1 MKSVELHLYLPFSWW
16 RDYDAETGVRLLK
29 PDAQSVAGYLRLLS
43 KELSGMG
50 EDFEDCEISAI
61 RFRGGYLSL
70 PDADELRQLLALVHR
85 VFAVRKDCPVCGTMF
100 PGQLDM
106 EMISVYRDLHVSP
119 LLFEIPSLSFRECE
133 RLGYPVA
140 LQALDKTVYF
150 LQNFSVEDWGLRV
163 PVGIPGR
170 TEELW
175 RFLLGQLYH
184 YQPTFI
190 QFFSIAPEVEEDPG
204 FTLCRDELLTHGY
217 REVSENSFAGTGSVP
232 PLLLDPPPG
241 TEYVGAGLGAFSRI
255 DGYRIRS
262 TVDSERYRRCCGSY
276 RQLIVGVEEDA

>member
-1 MKSVELHLYLPFSWW
+1 MKPIELHLCLPFSWW

-43 KELSGMG
+43 KELSGMR
-50 EDFEDCEISAI
+50 EDFDDCEVTAI
-61 RFRGGYLSL
+61 RFPGGYLSL
-70 PDADELRQLLALVHR
+70 LDAEDLRQLLTLVRR

-133 RLGYPVA
+133 RLGYPVV

-150 LQNFSVEDWGLRV
+150 LRSFSAEDWGLRV
-163 PVGIPGR
+163 PIGIPGR

-184 YQPTFI
+184 YQPTYI
-190 QFFSIAPEVEEDPG
+190 QFFSIAPEVKESPG
-204 FTLCRDELLTHGY
+204 FTLCREELLTHGY

>member
-16 RDYDAETGVRLLK
+16 RDRDAETGVRLLR

-43 KELSGMG
+43 KELAGMG
-50 EDFEDCEISAI
+50 EDYEDCEVGAI
-61 RFRGGYLSL
+61 RFWGGYLSL
-70 PDADELRQLLALVHR
+70 LDADELRQLLALVRR
-85 VFAVRKDCPVCGTMF
+85 VFAVREDCPMCGTMF

-106 EMISVYRDLHVSP
+106 EMISVYRDLRVSP

-133 RLGYPVA
+133 RLGYPVV

-163 PVGIPGR
+163 PIGIPGR

-184 YQPTFI
+184 YQPAFI
-190 QFFSIAPEVEEDPG
+190 QFFSIAPEVEEGPG
-204 FTLCRDELLTHGY
+204 FTLCREELLTHGY
-217 REVSENSFAGTGSVP
+217 RKVSENSFATTERVP
-232 PLLLDPPPG
+232 RLLLDPAPG
-241 TEYVGAGLGAFSRI
+241 AEYVGAGLGARSLI
-255 DGYRIRS
+255 DGYRVRN
-262 TVDSERYRRCCGSY
+262 TADPARYRRCCGSY
-276 RQLIVGVEEDA
+276 RELAVRVEEDV